1 MRIGIKLFL
10 LGILVSSIC
19 SVLRAAE
26 MARADTLLSL
36 EDESGMQMRRDA
48 SLFSMGRSAGLME
61 KDTLSILTQT
71 DTVPM
76 RKDAS
81 LFSMG
86 RSAGLMGKD
95 TISVPMR
102 TDTVSLRTD
111 TVPVRTDKLMEV
123 RPLAA
128 MPLLILA
135 ATAAPQADWHIR
147 NIRNRYFPHLR
158 MHWDD
163 YVQFAPL
170 ALSLSLPAYGITPQG
185 GSAYHYTAHSFAV
198 GIALLGV
205 LGTKYT
211 VGRLRPQGNSHNSFP
226 SGHTATAFL
235 GAELL
240 DLAYGERYPLLAS
253 FGYLT
258 ASLTAYGR
266 ILNNRHWGSDVL
278 AGAAA
283 GILSAD
289 AGYWLADLVWGQ
301 KRFAAF
307 ERTEMS
313 AIVVDCSQGMERTFC
328 GSQAWSSEVAVLK
341 VTRGGEGGTF
351 GWGGSIGTKLSE
363 RNETKPSYSINI
375 VGEGGLDMGK
385 RMNCGT
391 LMSIGIG
398 GIGATPLA
406 EARLGGYVSF
416 DLSAHR
422 SWRVFFLI
430 GRQLQANRDADLPLF
445 IQTGIALRLRA
456 FAW

>member
-61 KDTLSILTQT
+61 KDT
-71 DTVPM
+71 
-76 RKDAS
+76 
-81 LFSMG
+81 
-86 RSAGLMGKD
+86 
-95 TISVPMR
+95 ISVQMW
-102 TDTVSLRTD
+102 TD

-163 YVQFAPL
+163 FVQFAPL
-170 ALSLSLPAYGITPQG
+170 ALSLSLPACGITPRG
-185 GSAYHYTAHSFAV
+185 GSAYHCTAHSFAV

-205 LGTKYT
+205 LGTKYA
-211 VGRLRPQGNSHNSFP
+211 VGRQRPQGSSHNSFP

-289 AGYWLADLVWGQ
+289 TGYWLADLVWGQ
-301 KRFAAF
+301 KCFAAF

-351 GWGGSIGTKLSE
+351 GWGGSIGTKLPE

-398 GIGATPLA
+398 GIGTTPLA

-422 SWRVFFLI
+422 SWRLFFLI

-445 IQTGIALRLRA
+445 IQTGIAVRLRA

>member
-36 EDESGMQMRRDA
+36 EGGSVMLMRRD
-48 SLFSMGRSAGLME
+48 S
-61 KDTLSILTQT
+61 
-71 DTVPM
+71 
-76 RKDAS
+76 S

-111 TVPVRTDKLMEV
+111 TVPVRTDRVMEV

-170 ALSLSLPAYGITPQG
+170 ALSLSLPACGITPRG

-240 DLAYGERYPLLAS
+240 DLAYGEHYPLLAS

-385 RMNCGT
+385 RMNFGT

-398 GIGATPLA
+398 GIGTTLMT
-406 EARLGGYVSF
+406 EARLGGYASF

-422 SWRVFFLI
+422 SWRLFFLI

-456 FAW
+456 LAW

>member
-36 EDESGMQMRRDA
+36 EGGSVMLMRRD
-48 SLFSMGRSAGLME
+48 S
-61 KDTLSILTQT
+61 
-71 DTVPM
+71 
-76 RKDAS
+76 S

-102 TDTVSLRTD
+102 TDTVPVQMGI
-111 TVPVRTDKLMEV
+111 VPVQTDKLMEV

-170 ALSLSLPAYGITPQG
+170 ALSLSLPACGITPRG

-205 LGTKYT
+205 LGTKYA
-211 VGRLRPQGNSHNSFP
+211 VGRQRPQGSSHNSFP

-385 RMNCGT
+385 RMNFGT

-398 GIGATPLA
+398 GIGTTPIA

-416 DLSAHR
+416 DLSTHR
-422 SWRVFFLI
+422 SWRLFFLI

>member
-36 EDESGMQMRRDA
+36 EDESVMQMRRDA
-48 SLFSMGRSAGLME
+48 SLFSMGSSAGLM
-61 KDTLSILTQT
+61 
-71 DTVPM
+71 V
-76 RKDAS
+76 
-81 LFSMG
+81 
-86 RSAGLMGKD
+86 KD
-95 TISVPMR
+95 TISVEMR
-102 TDTVSLRTD
+102 AD
-111 TVPVRTDKLMEV
+111 TVPVRADRLMEV

-170 ALSLSLPAYGITPQG
+170 ALSLSLPACGITPRG
-185 GSAYHYTAHSFAV
+185 GSTYHYTAHSFAV

-289 AGYWLADLVWGQ
+289 ASYWLADLVWGQ

-385 RMNCGT
+385 RMNFGT

-398 GIGATPLA
+398 GIGTTPLA

-422 SWRVFFLI
+422 SWRLFFLI

>member
-36 EDESGMQMRRDA
+36 EDESVMLMRRDS

-81 LFSMG
+81 LFSM
-86 RSAGLMGKD
+86 RRLAGLMEKD
-95 TISVPMR
+95 TISVQMR
-102 TDTVSLRTD
+102 AD

-128 MPLLILA
+128 VPLLILA

-170 ALSLSLPAYGITPQG
+170 ALSLSLPACGITPRG

-240 DLAYGERYPLLAS
+240 DLAYGEHYPLLAS

-385 RMNCGT
+385 RMNFGT

-398 GIGATPLA
+398 GIGTTPMA
-406 EARLGGYVSF
+406 ESRLGGYASF

-422 SWRVFFLI
+422 SWRLFFLI
-430 GRQLQANRDADLPLF
+430 GR
-445 IQTGIALRLRA
+445 
-456 FAW
+456 

>member
-36 EDESGMQMRRDA
+36 EGGSVMLMRRD
-48 SLFSMGRSAGLME
+48 S
-61 KDTLSILTQT
+61 
-71 DTVPM
+71 
-76 RKDAS
+76 S

-111 TVPVRTDKLMEV
+111 TVPVRTDRVMEV

-170 ALSLSLPAYGITPQG
+170 ALSLSLPAGGITPRG

-240 DLAYGERYPLLAS
+240 DLAYDERYPLLAS

-398 GIGATPLA
+398 GIGTTPMA
-406 EARLGGYVSF
+406 EARLGGYASF

-422 SWRVFFLI
+422 SWRLFFLI

>member
-36 EDESGMQMRRDA
+36 EDESVMLMRRDS

-86 RSAGLMGKD
+86 RSVGLMEKD
-95 TISVPMR
+95 TISVQMW
-102 TDTVSLRTD
+102 TD

-205 LGTKYT
+205 LGTKYA
-211 VGRLRPQGNSHNSFP
+211 VGRQRPQGSSHNSFP

-422 SWRVFFLI
+422 SWRLFFLI

>member
-36 EDESGMQMRRDA
+36 EGGSVMPMWRDTSLFSTGRSAGLMEKDTLSVQMRTDTVSVRRDA

-61 KDTLSILTQT
+61 KDT
-71 DTVPM
+71 
-76 RKDAS
+76 
-81 LFSMG
+81 
-86 RSAGLMGKD
+86 
-95 TISVPMR
+95 ISVEM
-102 TDTVSLRTD
+102 RTD

-170 ALSLSLPAYGITPQG
+170 ALSLSLPACGITPRG

-205 LGTKYT
+205 LGTKYA
-211 VGRLRPQGNSHNSFP
+211 VGRQRPQGSSHNSFP

-385 RMNCGT
+385 RMNFGT

-398 GIGATPLA
+398 GIGTTPMA
-406 EARLGGYVSF
+406 EARLGGYASF

-422 SWRVFFLI
+422 SWRLFFLI

>member
-1 MRIGIKLFL
+1 
-10 LGILVSSIC
+10 
-19 SVLRAAE
+19 
-26 MARADTLLSL
+26 
-36 EDESGMQMRRDA
+36 
-48 SLFSMGRSAGLME
+48 
-61 KDTLSILTQT
+61 
-71 DTVPM
+71 
-76 RKDAS
+76 
-81 LFSMG
+81 
-86 RSAGLMGKD
+86 
-95 TISVPMR
+95 MR

-111 TVPVRTDKLMEV
+111 TVPVRTDRVMEV

-170 ALSLSLPAYGITPQG
+170 ALSLSLPACGITPRG

-240 DLAYGERYPLLAS
+240 DLAYGEHYPLLAS

-385 RMNCGT
+385 RMNFGT

-398 GIGATPLA
+398 GIGTTPMA
-406 EARLGGYVSF
+406 EARLGGYASF

-422 SWRVFFLI
+422 SWRLFFLI

>member
-147 NIRNRYFPHLR
+147 KIRNRYFPHLR

-170 ALSLSLPAYGITPQG
+170 ALSLSLPAYGITPRG

-301 KRFAAF
+301 KRFAAS

-363 RNETKPSYSINI
+363 RSETKPSYSINI

-398 GIGATPLA
+398 GIGTTPMA

-422 SWRVFFLI
+422 SWRLFFLI
-430 GRQLQANRDADLPLF
+430 GRQLQA
-445 IQTGIALRLRA
+445 I
-456 FAW
+456 

>member
-1 MRIGIKLFL
+1 
-10 LGILVSSIC
+10 
-19 SVLRAAE
+19 

-61 KDTLSILTQT
+61 KDT
-71 DTVPM
+71 
-76 RKDAS
+76 
-81 LFSMG
+81 
-86 RSAGLMGKD
+86 
-95 TISVPMR
+95 ISVQMW
-102 TDTVSLRTD
+102 TD

-163 YVQFAPL
+163 FVQFAPL
-170 ALSLSLPAYGITPQG
+170 ALSLSLPACGITPRG
-185 GSAYHYTAHSFAV
+185 GSAYHCTAHSFAV

-205 LGTKYT
+205 LGTKYA
-211 VGRLRPQGNSHNSFP
+211 VGRQRPQGSSHNSFP

-289 AGYWLADLVWGQ
+289 TGYWLADLV
-301 KRFAAF
+301 
-307 ERTEMS
+307 
-313 AIVVDCSQGMERTFC
+313 
-328 GSQAWSSEVAVLK
+328 
-341 VTRGGEGGTF
+341 
-351 GWGGSIGTKLSE
+351 
-363 RNETKPSYSINI
+363 
-375 VGEGGLDMGK
+375 
-385 RMNCGT
+385 
-391 LMSIGIG
+391 
-398 GIGATPLA
+398 
-406 EARLGGYVSF
+406 
-416 DLSAHR
+416 
-422 SWRVFFLI
+422 
-430 GRQLQANRDADLPLF
+430 
-445 IQTGIALRLRA
+445 
-456 FAW
+456 

>member
-1 MRIGIKLFL
+1 
-10 LGILVSSIC
+10 
-19 SVLRAAE
+19 
-26 MARADTLLSL
+26 
-36 EDESGMQMRRDA
+36 
-48 SLFSMGRSAGLME
+48 
-61 KDTLSILTQT
+61 
-71 DTVPM
+71 
-76 RKDAS
+76 
-81 LFSMG
+81 
-86 RSAGLMGKD
+86 
-95 TISVPMR
+95 MR

-111 TVPVRTDKLMEV
+111 TVLVRTDRVMEV

-158 MHWDD
+158 MYWDD

-170 ALSLSLPAYGITPQG
+170 ALSLSLPACGITPRG

-301 KRFAAF
+301 KCFAAF
-307 ERTEMS
+307 ERTKMS
-313 AIVVDCSQGMERTFC
+313 AIVVDCSQGMDRTFC
-328 GSQAWSSEVAVLK
+328 GAQAWSSEVAVLK
-341 VTRGGEGGTF
+341 VTRGEEGGTF
-351 GWGGSIGTKLSE
+351 GWGGSVSTKLSE
-363 RNETKPSYSINI
+363 RSETKPSYSIHI

-385 RMNCGT
+385 RMNFGT

-398 GIGATPLA
+398 GIGTTPMA
-406 EARLGGYVSF
+406 EARLGGYASF

-422 SWRVFFLI
+422 SWRLFFLI
-430 GRQLQANRDADLPLF
+430 GRQLRANRDADLPLF

>member
-111 TVPVRTDKLMEV
+111 TVPVRTDWVMEV

-163 YVQFAPL
+163 YVQIAPL
-170 ALSLSLPAYGITPQG
+170 ALSLSLPACSITPRG

-205 LGTKYT
+205 LGTKYA
-211 VGRLRPQGNSHNSFP
+211 VGRQRPQGNSHNSFP

-375 VGEGGLDMGK
+375 VGEGGLNMGK
-385 RMNCGT
+385 RMNFGT

-398 GIGATPLA
+398 GIGTTPLA

-422 SWRVFFLI
+422 SWRLFFLI